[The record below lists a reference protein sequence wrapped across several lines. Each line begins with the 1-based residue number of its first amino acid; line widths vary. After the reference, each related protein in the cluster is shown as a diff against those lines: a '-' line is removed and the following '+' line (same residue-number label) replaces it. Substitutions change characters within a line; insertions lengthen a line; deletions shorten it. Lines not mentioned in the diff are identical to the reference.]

1 MKCKRFIASFL
12 IVAMCVL
19 MLPMQV
25 FAAETVASGTC
36 GADLTWTLD
45 SEGTLTISGTGP
57 MEDFGHYDAPWYEH
71 KDSINQLVIR
81 DGVTSIGNYAFASL
95 RNLTEVTVPDGV
107 TSIGKEAFS
116 MCSGMVDVTIPASVT
131 SIGENA
137 FYLCYRL
144 ENVHISDLDAWLGIH
159 FVSAKSNPLAEA
171 NNLYLNGNPVT
182 EAVVPEG
189 VTEIVPFMF
198 SFKSLTSIQIPDGVT
213 SIGES
218 AFKSCRQ
225 LTSIRIPDSVTS
237 IGQSAF
243 EDCSQ
248 LTGINIPAGV
258 TEIGQR
264 AFYNCSNLSG
274 NITIPAGVTEIGD
287 YTFFHCEK
295 LTGVVISDQV
305 TSIGQYAFSGCK
317 TIAEM
322 AIPAGV
328 TSIADSTFSFCSN
341 MKTISLPNGI
351 TSIGKDAFSSCS
363 SLKLEKLPDSLRSLG
378 EGAFAY
384 TGLTSVTLP
393 AGVTVLPASVFAN
406 CESLTSI
413 TLPDTLVSIGE
424 QALWHCKNLKACK
437 IPASVTTI
445 GKEAFSFCYYLDDV
459 EIPYGVTAIEDK
471 TFYYCLGLTNI
482 RIPGTVTSIGS
493 QVFDNCNDLDD
504 IYFEGS
510 EQRWQKIVNKSSF
523 GKAEIHFN
531 PDAEL
536 EAGKLAVYTD
546 NGNLFLYIGETT
558 TVSAGIWTEEGVFRD
573 PSTITFQLSDSYTVK
588 ILDTGIDQKTNR
600 FYVKLEGVMEGIT
613 HVNFSDSAT
622 GKAVSISLT
631 VSKAIHNAYTLDS
644 MPEFVVDNGVKK
656 EGPVNIYNHNGL
668 YVDSFQA
675 TVNTDGVAEVSFD
688 VYNTNCT
695 YAIVEVFD
703 ADGNLYNAVLINKMD
718 SLNGSIKEVLW
729 DGTACFVRDM
739 VSGNALTYKQET
751 NYSKRTSVKVEIPDN
766 GYLRITADPVV
777 SGVLAIVNSADLLMN
792 TLSLIGKAE
801 NWTDGELEFPKNL
814 TEQLVKGDVKSE
826 LLKDG
831 KKVCKGMLKDIGKD
845 VTITSKTVGDFA
857 ETLMKNLNDLDLLKI
872 ITDNA
877 MGTGVG
883 IAEDTLK
890 DMMGGF
896 GVALD
901 LVFFIGSVEDL
912 VRQYDSFADTVNRGF
927 ITIQNQGAGKRHCQD
942 IILESEADFD
952 PEVAL
957 QVYDV
962 VLDEALLE
970 KVKNADQVTYDL
982 LMNGLVHTYN
992 ISLVKYGEETQH
1004 NGDVAVYIPIPDE
1017 LESLGLNGHIKVF
1030 RMEEDGTVTDM
1041 DAAVIG
1047 DYIMFTTDH
1056 FSLYTV
1062 VGYEETEKP
1071 DDPAEPTD
1079 PTKPATQPS
1088 KPTSGETEK
1097 GEPSDD
1103 NNDTQ
1108 EPSDGGSIV
1117 VIVVIVIVVLAASA
1131 GVAFVIIK
1139 KKKKA

>member
-1 MKCKRFIASFL
+1 MKCKRIVASFL

-25 FAAETVASGTC
+25 FAAETVANGTC

-45 SEGTLTISGTGP
+45 SEGTLTISGSGP
-57 MEDFGHYDAPWYEH
+57 MEDFGYYGAPWYEH
-71 KDSINQLVIR
+71 KDSINQLVIS
-81 DGVTSIGNYAFASL
+81 DGVTGIGNYAFASL
-95 RNLTEVTVPDGV
+95 RKLTEVTIPDGV

-116 MCSGMVDVTIPASVT
+116 MCSGMVDITIPASVT
-131 SIGENA
+131 NIGENA

-144 ENVHISDLDAWLGIH
+144 ENVHISDLDAWLRIH
-159 FVSAKSNPLAEA
+159 FVSAESNPLTEA
-171 NNLYLNGNPVT
+171 DNLYLNGEPVT
-182 EAVVPEG
+182 EVILPEG
-189 VTEIVPFMF
+189 ITEITPFMF
-198 SFKSLTSIQIPDGVT
+198 SFQSLTSIQIPDGVT

-218 AFKSCRQ
+218 AFDGCSQ
-225 LTSIRIPDSVTS
+225 LTSIQIPDSVTR

-243 EDCSQ
+243 EDCRQ

-264 AFYNCSNLSG
+264 AFYNCSSLSG

-287 YTFFHCEK
+287 YTFYHCEK
-295 LTGVVISDQV
+295 LTGVVISDHV

-341 MKTISLPNGI
+341 LKTISLPNGI
-351 TSIGKDAFSSCS
+351 TSIGKDAFSYCS
-363 SLKLEKLPDSLRSLG
+363 SLKLEKLPDSLTSLG
-378 EGAFAY
+378 EGAFEY
-384 TGLTSVTLP
+384 TGLTSLTVP
-393 AGVTVLPASVFAN
+393 AGVTALPASVFAN

-424 QALWHCKNLKACK
+424 QALWHCKNLKVCK

-445 GKEAFSFCYYLDDV
+445 GKEAFSFCYYLDDI

-523 GKAEIHFN
+523 GKAQIHFN

-536 EAGKLAVYTD
+536 EAGKLAVYID

-558 TVSAGIWTEEGVFRD
+558 TVSAGIWTEEGAFGD

-588 ILDTGIDQKTNR
+588 ILDTGIDPETNR

-622 GKAVSISLT
+622 GKVVSISLT
-631 VSKAIHNAYTLDS
+631 VSKAVHNAYTLDS

-751 NYSKRTSVKVEIPDN
+751 NYSKRTPVKVEVPDN
-766 GYLRITADPVV
+766 GYIRITADSTL
-777 SGVLAIVNSADLLMN
+777 SGILAVVNSADLLMN
-792 TLSLIGKAE
+792 SLSLIGKAE
-801 NWTDGELEFPKNL
+801 NYTKGDFEFPKKL
-814 TEQLVKGDVKSE
+814 TEQLVKSDTKSE
-826 LLKDG
+826 LLKNG
-831 KKVCKGMLKDIGKD
+831 KEVCKGILKGISKD
-845 VTITSKTVGDFA
+845 VAITSKTVGGFV
-857 ETLMKNLNDLDLLKI
+857 ETLMKNLNDLNLLKI
-872 ITDNA
+872 ITDSA
-877 MGTGVG
+877 KKTGIG
-883 IAEDTLK
+883 IAESTIK
-890 DMMGGF
+890 EMIGIF
-896 GVALD
+896 GDALD
-901 LVFFIGSVEDL
+901 LVFMVGSAEDL
-912 VRQYDSFADTVNRGF
+912 VRQFDDFEDTVNRGF

-1017 LESLGLNGHIKVF
+1017 LEILGLNGHIKVF
-1030 RMEEDGTVTDM
+1030 RIEEDGTVTDM

-1062 VGYEETEKP
+1062 VGYEQEDQP
-1071 DDPAEPTD
+1071 QEPTT
-1079 PTKPATQPS
+1079 PGTVPEEPSAPSTKPV
-1088 KPTSGETEK
+1088 EK
-1097 GEPSDD
+1097 DEPSDSKD
-1103 NNDTQ
+1103 DKS
-1108 EPSDGGSIV
+1108 EPSNGGAVVV
-1117 VIVVIVIVVLAASA
+1117 VIIVLVVVLAA
-1131 GVAFVIIK
+1131 GVAVLLIR